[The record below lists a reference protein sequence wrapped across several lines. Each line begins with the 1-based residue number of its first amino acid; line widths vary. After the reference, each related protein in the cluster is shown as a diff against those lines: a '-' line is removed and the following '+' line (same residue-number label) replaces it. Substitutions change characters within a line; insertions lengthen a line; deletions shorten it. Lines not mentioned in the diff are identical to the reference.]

1 MVGIFWRTFGTS
13 GNGLSDYQVNWIIT
27 GKAIGFTFLQAVA
40 STFFTLLIGL
50 PASLLFGRFSFSGKN
65 VLRIFSTLPFILPTV
80 VVAAGFNALIGPNGW
95 INLALMNI
103 LQSST
108 PPIQLLNSVPAIII
122 AHVFYNTSIVIR
134 VVGNAWEQLDRKIE
148 NGARMLGA
156 SPWNVFMNVTF
167 PLLVPAILSAAI
179 LVFLFDFTSFGV
191 ILMMGGAK
199 YTTLEVEIYIQTM
212 QFLNLRMA
220 GILSLI
226 QLAFSMLL
234 TFLSLHINKGEQ
246 VPIVPVIAGEGLK
259 KPTRMIEKIFVT
271 STVFALMIFL
281 VSPTAALLLRSV
293 LTFSGNASLNGFQNN
308 HLTLDHFLGLSINDR
323 QSLFFVPPIAA
334 VKNSILYAAAS
345 MTISV
350 LLGSII
356 SFGNSRNGRSR
367 RWLDLLIM
375 LPLGTSAVT
384 LGLGYLTVFSSSPR
398 SIRWYPV
405 LIPIAHAIISLPF
418 VIRIIQPAVQAIP
431 KNLHD
436 AAITLGVPKNKLWRE
451 IDLPLI
457 KGPLISAAIYAFAIS
472 LGEFGATS
480 FLSRPEYPTMP
491 LAIYRYLNLPGAE
504 NYGRAMAMA
513 AILLLICGIG
523 FAVIERLQVMRK
535 GLEV

>member
-1 MVGIFWRTFGTS
+1 
-13 GNGLSDYQVNWIIT
+13 
-27 GKAIGFTFLQAVA
+27 
-40 STFFTLLIGL
+40 
-50 PASLLFGRFSFSGKN
+50 
-65 VLRIFSTLPFILPTV
+65 
-80 VVAAGFNALIGPNGW
+80 
-95 INLALMNI
+95 
-103 LQSST
+103 
-108 PPIQLLNSVPAIII
+108 
-122 AHVFYNTSIVIR
+122 
-134 VVGNAWEQLDRKIE
+134 
-148 NGARMLGA
+148 
-156 SPWNVFMNVTF
+156 
-167 PLLVPAILSAAI
+167 
-179 LVFLFDFTSFGV
+179 
-191 ILMMGGAK
+191 MMGGAK